1 MMFSVIPNGQID
13 SQLKKKKKKPLDSI
27 FSVLVSNINAEPK
40 DKHNMYN
47 TD

>member
-1 MMFSVIPNGQID
+1 MMFSVIPSGQID
-13 SQLKKKKKKPLDSI
+13 SQLKKKKKPLDSI

-47 TD
+47 TV

>member
-13 SQLKKKKKKPLDSI
+13 SQLKKKKPLDSI